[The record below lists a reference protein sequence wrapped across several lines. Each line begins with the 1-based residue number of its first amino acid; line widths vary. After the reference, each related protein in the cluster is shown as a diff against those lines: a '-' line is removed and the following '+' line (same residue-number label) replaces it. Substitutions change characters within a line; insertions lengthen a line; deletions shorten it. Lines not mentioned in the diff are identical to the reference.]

1 MKPKA
6 LSLIIALLILNS
18 IVKYIKMH
26 KALAKEGG
34 QILLIFI
41 MEKRGIYIRESM
53 GRRLAGPDH
62 PHWLMHWTPF

>member
-1 MKPKA
+1 
-6 LSLIIALLILNS
+6 
-18 IVKYIKMH
+18 MH